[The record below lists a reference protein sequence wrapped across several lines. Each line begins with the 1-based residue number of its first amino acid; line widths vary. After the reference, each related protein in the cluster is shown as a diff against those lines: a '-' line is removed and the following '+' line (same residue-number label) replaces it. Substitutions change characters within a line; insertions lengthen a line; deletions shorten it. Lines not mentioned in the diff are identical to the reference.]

1 MSVYL
6 SPSVSVG
13 LSVCLLLSLSLQFFQ
28 FPISLFPIAR
38 YMFPPPPTPLLLFP
52 SLLLRPHQRPTTS
65 SVFRA
70 KSFVISRSV
79 TLDHRDQSSRSFRD
93 IMTLITAE
101 LQSIANGF
109 LATCLGTYS
118 GIVESGMTIEANPF
132 HHLWDFRLQRVYVIA
147 GILHIDESVSYIVAC
162 ILVS

>member
-1 MSVYL
+1 MS
-6 SPSVSVG
+6 
-13 LSVCLLLSLSLQFFQ
+13 LSVCLSICLRLSLSASLSLSPI
-28 FPISLFPIAR
+28 FPVSNLSFPHRPLYVPSSLPPRPPSFP
-38 YMFPPPPTPLLLFP
+38 FP
-52 SLLLRPHQRPTTS
+52 LLRPHQRPTTS

-70 KSFVISRSV
+70 KSFVIPRSV
-79 TLDHRDQSSRSFRD
+79 TLDHRDQSSRFFRD

-101 LQSIANGF
+101 LQSIAKGF

-118 GIVESGMTIEANPF
+118 GIWTPF

-147 GILHIDESVSYIVAC
+147 GILHTDESVSYTVAC

>member
-6 SPSVSVG
+6 SPSVSV
-13 LSVCLLLSLSLQFFQ
+13 CFPLSLSNFSSFQ
-28 FPISLFPIAR
+28 SLFSPSPVICSLL
-38 YMFPPPPTPLLLFP
+38 PPPPRPPSFP
-52 SLLLRPHQRPTTS
+52 FPLLRPHQRPNTS

-70 KSFVISRSV
+70 KSFVIPRSV
-79 TLDHRDQSSRSFRD
+79 TLDHRDRSSRFFRD

-118 GIVESGMTIEANPF
+118 GIWTPF

-147 GILHIDESVSYIVAC
+147 GILHTDESVSYTVAC